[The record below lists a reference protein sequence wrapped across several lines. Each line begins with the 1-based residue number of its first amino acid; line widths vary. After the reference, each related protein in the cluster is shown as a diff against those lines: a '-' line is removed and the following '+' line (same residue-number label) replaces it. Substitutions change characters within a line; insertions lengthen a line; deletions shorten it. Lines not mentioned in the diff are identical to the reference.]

1 MELRNLRY
9 FVAVAEELH
18 FGRAAVRLNMAQP
31 PLSFQIK
38 RLETELGVQLFY
50 RTKRRVTLTDAGE
63 TFLEQARLILRQVER
78 ATNLALMAECGQI
91 GEVRLAFCDPALLVG
106 IGDALA
112 AFREEHRGVRLHL
125 NQMTTLDEI
134 AGLGRS
140 TIDLAVG
147 LLGPRL
153 EHDVAATVL
162 HTSSVMT
169 AMAPDHPLACE
180 REIRL
185 DQLINEPLIVFPHQ
199 REYGFYEELVRL
211 CDEAGFTPRLL
222 EEANGTVP
230 ALGLVAAGYGIAL
243 MLEVTARLQYPGV
256 VSARS
261 RRLRLRWR

>member
-18 FGRAAVRLNMAQP
+18 FGRAALRLNMAQP

-50 RTKRRVTLTDAGE
+50 RTKRRVALTDAGE

-91 GEVRLAFCDPALLVG
+91 GEVRLAFCDPALLVA
-106 IGDALA
+106 IGDALT
-112 AFREEHRGVRLHL
+112 AFRHEHRGVRLHL
-125 NQMTTLDEI
+125 NQMSTLDEI
-134 AGLGRS
+134 ASLGRS

-147 LLGPRL
+147 LLGPHL
-153 EHDVAATVL
+153 DHDVSATVL
-162 HTSSVMT
+162 HTSSVMA
-169 AMAPDHPLACE
+169 AMAPDHPLAAE

-199 REYGFYEELVRL
+199 REYGFYAELVRI

-230 ALGLVAAGYGIAL
+230 A
-243 MLEVTARLQYPGV
+243 P
-256 VSARS
+256 VSYTHLTLPTI
-261 RRLRLRWR
+261 LRV